1 MALYIPTAVASDYFH
16 RDPPSQLIGLSGL
29 YGLGSWAGAGG
40 CACPVISIAHDKRNG
55 KRFPRAPR
63 ASGVAS
69 ASESVLFIENCGIRQ
84 SKGPPSPWRFWWR
97 PGPACIRAPA
107 GAGARS
113 PPRVPSKLELPWNAK
128 LECGGYHQLNL
139 VYYCSGSHDD
149 HGHVETRA
157 S

>member
-1 MALYIPTAVASDYFH
+1 MEGPGHDHNEGGMALYIPTAVASDYFH

-97 PGPACIRAPA
+97 PGPACIRAP
-107 GAGARS
+107 GPVPVPVPRPGS
-113 PPRVPSKLELPWNAK
+113 PANSSYPGMRNSNVGVTTS
-128 LECGGYHQLNL
+128 
-139 VYYCSGSHDD
+139 S
-149 HGHVETRA
+149 T
-157 S
+157 